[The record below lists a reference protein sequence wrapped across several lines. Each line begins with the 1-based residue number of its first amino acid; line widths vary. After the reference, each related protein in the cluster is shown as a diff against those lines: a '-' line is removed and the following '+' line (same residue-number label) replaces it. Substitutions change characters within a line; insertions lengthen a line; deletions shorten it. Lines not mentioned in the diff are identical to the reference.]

1 MPERENWH
9 KCSWILGD
17 ENILI
22 SNLHL
27 KGEKFPTEN
36 ASRNVRITITYI
48 DVVAGMYPTFCRN
61 VLSRQLLDTSKNFQ
75 SPGNTAGSRHS
86 EIFQSGKPD
95 LDKSPRQP
103 YFGPEIKN
111 LYAMLG

>member
-9 KCSWILGD
+9 KCSWILGH

-86 EIFQSGKPD
+86 EIFPSPGNTAGSQHQST
-95 LDKSPRQP
+95 
-103 YFGPEIKN
+103 Y
-111 LYAMLG
+111 